1 MKDFVSKLLA
11 NKLVEAREI
20 LEEKL
25 DELIEERLT
34 EEKAKIAL
42 EMFDLE
48 EGNIQKMGRT
58 KLVRVRIRKGKVQRR
73 SKVSGVP
80 GYTIRGGKMIRM
92 SPAERR
98 NRKMA
103 ARKSKFKRRAKLGQ
117 ALRKRKMSLRRRSSM
132 GL

>member
-42 EMFDLE
+42 KMFDLE

-92 SPAERR
+92 SPTTT
-98 NRKMA
+98 
-103 ARKSKFKRRAKLGQ
+103 AKTTGQ
-117 ALRKRKMSLRRRSSM
+117 WVCLNAQQGSMPESLHTP
-132 GL
+132 